1 MFSNKTVKKQT
12 AHIARWVRLIIAFLL
27 AGFAILFIPLAY
39 EYEIF
44 WFLGLSGLSYSLMY
58 YSMGFRSWIKVDRE
72 AEYTLCIRDNHTRTN
87 AYVPIE
93 YITNVELCEYS
104 GTKITAPIEYE
115 DHDFHHIYNQ
125 FGYKGKGLI
134 VRYQLPKHISG
145 DTERRSWQFP
155 APKAGEFLTFLKE
168 NAT

>member
-12 AHIARWVRLIIAFLL
+12 AHIARWVRLIIAFIL
-27 AGFAILFIPLAY
+27 AGFALLFIPLAY

-44 WFLGLSGLSYSLMY
+44 WFIGLAALSYSLMY
-58 YSMGFRSWIKVDRE
+58 YSMGFRSWIIVDNKG
-72 AEYTLCIRDNHTRTN
+72 EYTLCIKDNHTRTN
-87 AYVPIE
+87 AYVPFE
-93 YITNVELCEYS
+93 YITNVEICNYS
-104 GTKITAPIEYE
+104 SNKQRVPIEYE
-115 DHDFHHIYNQ
+115 EDDYHHIYNQ

-145 DTERRSWQFP
+145 DTKRRSWQFP
-155 APKAGEFLTFLKE
+155 APKAEEFLTFLKE